1 MKKSHIQINWSALR
15 FVSILLIFFVTQC
28 QSPDQINDANLDEAP
43 DINGVEH
50 PDWVKDAV
58 IYEINTRQFSQ
69 EGTFKGVENDLSRL
83 DDLGVDILWF
93 MPIHPIGQ
101 LNKKG
106 ELGSYYS
113 VKDYQ
118 AVNPEF
124 GTMEDF
130 KSLVNSAHEMG
141 LKVIIDWVPNHSA
154 WDNPLAE
161 EHPEWYVKDTEGEF
175 VSPFDWT
182 DVIRF
187 DYDNQELREY
197 MKESMI
203 YWIEEAN
210 IDGFR
215 FDVAH
220 MVPVDFWN
228 NVRDTLLKVKEVFL
242 LAEADQP
249 VLHEEAMDMSYDW
262 KFHHIM
268 NEVAQGKQT
277 ALDMRNHFHYVD
289 TAYPENSIL
298 MQFTSN
304 HDENSW
310 NGTVYERLGE
320 GVKAFAALSFT
331 VPGMPLIYNGQE
343 ACLDKQLEFF
353 QRDPINWREC
363 DLTGFY
369 RKLIDLKEENKE
381 LWCGDAGGDM
391 KFVSTGHE
399 EIVLAFIREKEEDRL
414 LAVFNFS
421 GEDISIALPED
432 MPDEEFKNYFSD
444 ESYPDLSNIEL
455 DLKAWDYLIFV
466 DEK

>member
-1 MKKSHIQINWSALR
+1 MEKIQIFMRRSR
-15 FVSILLIFFVTQC
+15 FLSVSILFILFFTHC
-28 QSPDQINDANLDEAP
+28 KSPDQDGVKEMSEVIE
-43 DINGVEH
+43 IQSVEH

-69 EGTFKGVENDLSRL
+69 EGNFKGVEDDLSRL
-83 DDLGVDILWF
+83 DELGVDILWF
-93 MPIHPIGQ
+93 MPVHPIGQ

-106 ELGSYYS
+106 EMGSYYS

-130 KSLVNSAHEMG
+130 KSLVDQAHQMG
-141 LKVIIDWVPNHSA
+141 MKVILDWVPNHSA
-154 WDNPLAE
+154 WDNPLAK
-161 EHPEWYVKDTEGEF
+161 EHPEWYIKDSAGVF

-182 DVIRF
+182 DVIQF
-187 DYDNQELREY
+187 DYDNPELREY
-197 MKESMI
+197 MIESMI
-203 YWIEEAN
+203 FWIEQTN

-228 NVRDTLLKVKEVFL
+228 SVRDTLLKVKEVFL

-249 VLHEEAMDMSYDW
+249 VLHEEAMNMSYDW
-262 KFHHIM
+262 RFHHIM

-277 ALDMRNHFHYVD
+277 AVDMRNHFHYVD

-320 GVKAFAALSFT
+320 GVKTFAALSFT

-343 ACLDKQLEFF
+343 ACLDKRLEFF
-353 QRDPINWREC
+353 QRDPIQWREC
-363 DLTGFY
+363 ELTDFY
-369 RKLIDLKEENKE
+369 RELIDLKEENEE
-381 LWCGDAGGDM
+381 LWCGDAGGNM
-391 KFVSTGHE
+391 EFISTAHE
-399 EIVLAFIREKEEDRL
+399 ENVLAFIREKGENRL
-414 LAVFNFS
+414 IALYNFS
-421 GEDISIALPED
+421 DENISLTLPENL
-432 MPDEEFKNYFSD
+432 PDEEFMNYFSK
-444 ESYPDLSNIEL
+444 ENHRDLSGKEL
-455 DLKAWDYLIFV
+455 NLNAWDYLIFV
-466 DEK
+466 DRE